1 MPLSMLQL
9 ILGAIEAS
17 SRQRRAVHTD
27 AILLL
32 PERAPAARAP
42 DRSAVLNIVMVLWKL
57 DVG

>member
-1 MPLSMLQL
+1 MPLSTLRL
-9 ILGAIEAS
+9 DLGAIGAS
-17 SRQRRAVHTD
+17 LRPRVAVRTD

-32 PERAPAARAP
+32 PERAPAARAL

>member
-1 MPLSMLQL
+1 MLQL
-9 ILGAIEAS
+9 ILGAIGAP
-17 SRQRRAVHTD
+17 SRQRRAVRTD

-32 PERAPAARAP
+32 AERAPAARAL

>member
-1 MPLSMLQL
+1 MLQL
-9 ILGAIEAS
+9 VLGAIGAP
-17 SRQRRAVHTD
+17 SRRRRAVHTD

-32 PERAPAARAP
+32 AERAPAARAL